1 MEWKIGEIK
10 QVNGEW
16 YQCIEQPEKY
26 DKTVCDL
33 CDFRGIGN
41 CELDRCSGT
50 YRSDKKSIIFKK
62 LKKVKEIDGN
72 NGTFQTYKLE
82 VPLCGGI
89 PEEVTGFTSSEVV
102 INVKNKEGIEEN
114 KVKLSQEEYDY
125 IRKKIK
131 VVILPGNL
139 ADDVDSDELGSEIM
153 KLFSIDEKLN
163 KIETNGTCFNNYK
176 KEDCHTREFYV
187 EVKQNKE
194 EDMEEKKT
202 NFIEK
207 LEALCKKYNMSDG
220 VRTDFISEVKEIV
233 KDNNKEYNL
242 KPFNLE
248 EAKAGKPVCT
258 KGGQKA
264 RIICFDAKGDYPIIA
279 LIDNTTQETDL
290 HYTLSGRAHLYTD
303 TESDFDLMMLPEK
316 KEGWVNIYRTQ
327 IYTTFEKAEKAY
339 RIAGDDNYLETIKV
353 EWEE

>member
-1 MEWKIGEIK
+1 MEEKKI
-10 QVNGEW
+10 
-16 YQCIEQPEKY
+16 
-26 DKTVCDL
+26 
-33 CDFRGIGN
+33 
-41 CELDRCSGT
+41 
-50 YRSDKKSIIFKK
+50 
-62 LKKVKEIDGN
+62 
-72 NGTFQTYKLE
+72 
-82 VPLCGGI
+82 
-89 PEEVTGFTSSEVV
+89 
-102 INVKNKEGIEEN
+102 
-114 KVKLSQEEYDY
+114 KLSQEEYNY
-125 IRKKIK
+125 IRNKIK
-131 VVILPGNL
+131 RVILPGNL
-139 ADDVDSDELGSEIM
+139 ADDVDSDDLGSEIM
-153 KLFSIDEKLN
+153 KLFSIDEKLT

-176 KEDCHTREFYV
+176 KENCHTRGFYV

-220 VRTDFISEVKEIV
+220 VCVDFISEVKEII

-303 TESDFDLMMLPEK
+303 TESDFDLMMLSEK
-316 KEGWVNIYRTQ
+316 KEGWINVYKSQ
-327 IYTTFEKAEKAY
+327 IHNTLKSAEEGHKGITDY
-339 RIAGDDNYLETIKV
+339 MKTIKV